1 MKIEFNNLGIIEQ
14 GNLEIIE
21 NSINVKYGIN
31 GTGKS
36 TIAKGIEK
44 SIKGEDL
51 SVLKKYDSDLVP
63 TIQIDKN
70 FSNVI
75 VFNQEYV
82 NQYLFHEDIVNNSFE
97 ILINTDEY
105 KLALKRINNLFL
117 ELANSISS
125 SDIKTIIEELTEFKN
140 SLDFKIKETK
150 KGTTYSVPATTKF
163 AKGKKLSNLSVLITE
178 DAKPYQ
184 SLLEANNN
192 FEWHKWFEN
201 GIKLLTSKK
210 CPFCLNNLPENFEK
224 ICTDINNTF
233 KTTAL
238 KQNVEVKSVVHKIKK
253 YFNDNIKKEVDNIV
267 NSNDKVSSDEA
278 KLLYSLYVLCEQ
290 ELNKLNNLS
299 NLSVIQ
305 IKEKYD
311 NNILVDFLKEN
322 KLSMDFYSHL
332 EKDVFEKIN
341 NVNNS
346 IDNLISKDK
355 DIKNITQEFSQ
366 KLNFCIL
373 NKSQYINDF
382 LRISGIPY
390 EVKIQ
395 ALGDKNYKTILKPIC
410 VEKII
415 SKDDLSY
422 GERNAISLI
431 LFSLE
436 AEQNYDL
443 IILDDP
449 VSSFDNNKKFA
460 ILYYLFTKDNAVFKN
475 KTVILFTHDFD
486 IIIDLM
492 YKDNF
497 RNIND
502 SCSFVSNQNGIF
514 TDIRIKKDWVCN
526 TLRQWE
532 KKSKNTGLNI
542 LLRLVNLRKYLQYSN
557 PRENNA
563 FNVISSLEHLY
574 DTPKK
579 KECGELI
586 DMNEDEINDGIS
598 IIMEYI
604 NNFNYEDILSKLKS
618 SSNLIKWYKS
628 ATSSIDKLQIMR
640 AYLYLNP
647 LKAEDQVFMSFITES
662 YHYENNEM
670 ISLDEKKY
678 NIIPNYIIKICD
690 SIIGS

>member
-1 MKIEFNNLGIIEQ
+1 MKIEFNNLGVIEH

-105 KLALKRINNLFL
+105 KLALKRINNLFFDL
-117 ELANSISS
+117 VNSISS
-125 SDIKTIIEELTEFKN
+125 SDIKTIIEELTGFKN

-201 GIKLLTSKK
+201 GIKLLTGKK
-210 CPFCLNNLPENFEK
+210 CPFCLNDLPENFEK
-224 ICTDINNTF
+224 ICADINNTF

-238 KQNVEVKSVVHKIKK
+238 KQNVEVKNVVYKIKK
-253 YFNDNIKKEVDNIV
+253 YFDDNTKKEVDNIV

-557 PRENNA
+557 PKENDA
-563 FNVISSLEHLY
+563 FNIISSLEHLY

-598 IIMEYI
+598 TIMEYI
-604 NNFNYEDILSKLKS
+604 NNFDYEDILSKLKS

-670 ISLDEKKY
+670 ISLDEKRY

-690 SIIGS
+690 SIIGN

>member
-1 MKIEFNNLGIIEQ
+1 MKIEFNNLGVIEH

-105 KLALKRINNLFL
+105 KLALKRINNLFFDL
-117 ELANSISS
+117 VNSISS
-125 SDIKTIIEELTEFKN
+125 SDIKTIIEELTGFKN

-201 GIKLLTSKK
+201 GIKLLTGKK
-210 CPFCLNNLPENFEK
+210 CPFCLNDLPENFEK
-224 ICTDINNTF
+224 ICADINNTF

-238 KQNVEVKSVVHKIKK
+238 KQNVEVKNVVHKIKK
-253 YFNDNIKKEVDNIV
+253 YFDDNTKKEVDNIV

-366 KLNFCIL
+366 KLNFCIS

-557 PRENNA
+557 PKENDA
-563 FNVISSLEHLY
+563 FNIISSLEHLY

-598 IIMEYI
+598 TIMEYI
-604 NNFNYEDILSKLKS
+604 NNFDYEDILSKLKS

-670 ISLDEKKY
+670 ISLDEKRY

-690 SIIGS
+690 SIIGN